1 MMYQIGILRFDIMSD
16 SEEEHILFLQ
26 LVVLFKMKKKKKRE
40 QEKYG
45 YRNYFVN
52 MKKEHSTI

>member
-26 LVVLFKMKKKKKRE
+26 LVVLFKMKKTKKKRE
-40 QEKYG
+40 NKK
-45 YRNYFVN
+45 N
-52 MKKEHSTI
+52 MGTEIIL

>member
-1 MMYQIGILRFDIMSD
+1 MSD

-26 LVVLFKMKKKKKRE
+26 LVVLFKMKKKKRE

-52 MKKEHSTI
+52 MKKKEHSTI

>member
-1 MMYQIGILRFDIMSD
+1 MSD
-16 SEEEHILFLQ
+16 SEKEHILFLQ
-26 LVVLFKMKKKKKRE
+26 VVVLFKMKKKKKKKKE

-52 MKKEHSTI
+52 MKKKEHSTI